1 MLFHSILSTVELLS
15 KLESVLSNPVA
26 VLSTEFM
33 HYSEYFVVISKS
45 SQHLHEEEFPSQE
58 TIFWDFTGG
67 PVVKTLHF
75 QCRGRRFIPGW
86 EVPHA
91 ERCSQKTNK
100 KKPLSLLLHRKQL
113 LMRSSFIMRL
123 QQFTHIFRLHF

>member
-1 MLFHSILSTVELLS
+1 MAMLFDSILPTVELLS

-58 TIFWDFTGG
+58 TIFWDFPGG
-67 PVVKTLHF
+67 PVVKTSPSSA
-75 QCRGRRFIPGW
+75 GGVGSIPSWGAKI
-86 EVPHA
+86 PHA
-91 ERCSQKTNK
+91 SWPKHKTEAI
-100 KKPLSLLLHRKQL
+100 L
-113 LMRSSFIMRL
+113 
-123 QQFTHIFRLHF
+123 